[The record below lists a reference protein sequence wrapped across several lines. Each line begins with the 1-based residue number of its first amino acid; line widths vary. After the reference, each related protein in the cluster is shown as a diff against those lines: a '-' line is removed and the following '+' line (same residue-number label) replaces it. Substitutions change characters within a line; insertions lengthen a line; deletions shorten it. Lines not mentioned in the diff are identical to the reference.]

1 MTPGR
6 LILAVPSNDTP
17 PIVLAVSNAVAVSA
31 LPVKS
36 PVTSPITPPVAV
48 VVPTTLI
55 FCKNVALV
63 LVLILSVDATPV
75 KLEPSPV
82 NVPPSKFPLNVVA
95 VIKPVAYALPSG
107 LSVIPLPT
115 NTFPPTVDVPDTL
128 MFWRNVAFVLVLI
141 LSVDATPVKFDPSPV
156 NVPPLNVAAVITPT
170 T

>member
-1 MTPGR
+1 LTPGR

-36 PVTSPITPPVAV
+36 PVTSPITPPVTV
-48 VVPTTLI
+48 DVPTILI

-82 NVPPSKFPLNVVA
+82 NVPP
-95 VIKPVAYALPSG
+95 
-107 LSVIPLPT
+107 
-115 NTFPPTVDVPDTL
+115 
-128 MFWRNVAFVLVLI
+128 
-141 LSVDATPVKFDPSPV
+141 
-156 NVPPLNVAAVITPT
+156 
-170 T
+170 